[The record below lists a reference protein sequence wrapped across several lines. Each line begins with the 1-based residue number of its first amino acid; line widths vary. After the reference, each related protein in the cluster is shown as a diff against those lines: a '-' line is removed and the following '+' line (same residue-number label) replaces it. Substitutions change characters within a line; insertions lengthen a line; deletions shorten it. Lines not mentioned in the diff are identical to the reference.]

1 MAARCPKI
9 RASGTVNGVV
19 GGDGSLRAR
28 VTKAYIYGL
37 SAVALAA
44 TAGWLYAMHV
54 PFGWV
59 ALVASGVLAAVCAV
73 CRRLP
78 LEFGRITFEVV
89 DVAVLAA
96 LVFLGPV
103 WALAV
108 AVPSVL
114 YREPLR
120 TAFSG
125 ATHATILLAAG
136 YVFHLF
142 AEPLLWSSRFD
153 SSLVYGTLASGVTY
167 YALDALINS
176 ALLRIKYGTPV
187 MDLLRDALV
196 TPLPS
201 NFAAVLTVLGA
212 AYAMTAFSP
221 AAAVILFCGSAGAL
235 TSLYLLREG
244 RQKVEELSAEV
255 ESLKA
260 ENSGALVS
268 PVTFASHLVEGI
280 QRKDGHTARHAAA
293 SALYAADVAKDFGLE
308 GDRVDKLRIV
318 ALLQDVGL
326 VSVPDEVL
334 LAPPKKRNSVGR
346 MHLEQ
351 HPVWGERM
359 LSCVP
364 GFEEAARWVRWH
376 HEREDGTGYPDRL
389 RGEWIPLEAKI
400 LATVSLYASFILDG
414 PHSPG
419 LPRHEARR
427 ELVDLAGKDL
437 DQTVVRTF
445 LRVLDANDE
454 NYATASDE
462 RFVPPT
468 ATVSPGRGYPSDS
481 VIAAPQTGTSET
493 H

>member
-1 MAARCPKI
+1 M
-9 RASGTVNGVV
+9 
-19 GGDGSLRAR
+19 
-28 VTKAYIYGL
+28 
-37 SAVALAA
+37 ALAA
-44 TAGWLYAMHV
+44 LVGWLYAMDV
-54 PFGWV
+54 PFGWD
-59 ALVASGVLAAVCAV
+59 ALVAGGVLAMVCAV

-120 TAFSG
+120 TLYSS

-142 AEPLLWSSRFD
+142 AEPLLWSARFD
-153 SSLVYGTLASGVTY
+153 SSLVYGTVASGATY

-187 MDLLRDALV
+187 VELLRDALL
-196 TPLPS
+196 TPLTS
-201 NFAAVLTVLGA
+201 NAATILTALGA
-212 AYAMTAFSP
+212 AYAMVAFSP
-221 AAAVILFCGSAGAL
+221 AAALVLFCGVAGAL
-235 TSLYLLREG
+235 ASLYHLLQSRRAIEALG
-244 RQKVEELSAEV
+244 AEV
-255 ESLKA
+255 ERLKA
-260 ENSGALVS
+260 ENSAALSS
-268 PVTFASHLVEGI
+268 PLTFAGHLVEGI

-293 SALYAADVAKDFGLE
+293 SALYAADVAGDLGLE
-308 GDRVDKLRIV
+308 NARVDKLKV
-318 ALLQDVGL
+318 AALLQDVGL
-326 VSVPDEVL
+326 VTVPDEVL
-334 LAPPKKRNSVGR
+334 LTPPKRRNSVAR

-364 GFEEAARWVRWH
+364 GFEEAAKWVRWH

-389 RGEWIPLEAKI
+389 RGKWMPLEAKI
-400 LATVSLYASFILDG
+400 LAAVSLYASLVLDG
-414 PHSPG
+414 PHSSG
-419 LPRHEARR
+419 LPQHEARR
-427 ELVDLAGKDL
+427 GLVDLAGKGL
-437 DQTVVRTF
+437 DRDVVRAL

-454 NYATASDE
+454 NYASASDD
-462 RFVPPT
+462 RFASPT
-468 ATVSPGRGYPSDS
+468 ATGSPGRDRSPDG
-481 VIAAPQTGTSET
+481 VIAPPQTGTDET

>member
-1 MAARCPKI
+1 M
-9 RASGTVNGVV
+9 VE
-19 GGDGSLRAR
+19 GDGSLRAR

-37 SAVALAA
+37 CAVALAA
-44 TAGWLYAMHV
+44 LAWWLYVMHV

-59 ALVASGVLAAVCAV
+59 ALVASGVLAMVCAV
-73 CRRLP
+73 CRRMP
-78 LEFGRITFEVV
+78 LQFGRTTFEVV
-89 DVAVLAA
+89 DVAVLVA

-108 AVPSVL
+108 ALPSVL

-120 TAFSG
+120 VAFSA

-142 AEPLLWSSRFD
+142 AEPLLWSARFD
-153 SSLVYGTLASGVTY
+153 SSLVYGTVASGVTY

-176 ALLRIKYGTPV
+176 TLLRIKYGTPV
-187 MDLLRDALV
+187 VELLREVHV

-201 NFAAVLTVLGA
+201 NAASVLTALGA
-212 AYAMTAFSP
+212 AYAMVAFSP
-221 AAAVILFCGSAGAL
+221 AAALVLLCGAAGAL
-235 TSLYLLREG
+235 ASLYHLRQSRREI
-244 RQKVEELSAEV
+244 EALDAEV
-255 ESLKA
+255 ELLKA
-260 ENSGALVS
+260 ENSGALSS
-268 PVTFASHLVEGI
+268 PLTFASHLVEGI
-280 QRKDGHTARHAAA
+280 QRKDGYTARHAAA

-308 GDRVDKLRIV
+308 SARVDKLRV
-318 ALLQDVGL
+318 AALLQDVGL

-334 LAPPKKRNSVGR
+334 LTPPKKRNSVAQ

-359 LSCVP
+359 FSCVP

-389 RGEWIPLEAKI
+389 RGKWMPLEAKI
-400 LATVSLYASFILDG
+400 LATVSLYASLILDG

-419 LPRHEARR
+419 LPQHEARR
-427 ELVDLAGKDL
+427 GLVDLAGKGL
-437 DQTVVRTF
+437 DRDVVRTF

-454 NYATASDE
+454 NYASASDD
-462 RFVPPT
+462 RFGLPT
-468 ATVSPGRGYPSDS
+468 ATGSPGRDRSPDGA
-481 VIAAPQTGTSET
+481 IAPPQTGTTET